1 MRFTA
6 VDLFFELKGRIKMRN
21 IFIKKTLVSALAVTA
36 LIGVLPIAANAEWK
50 EKDGNK
56 YYFDDEDGTY
66 VTGWMQ
72 DKNGNW
78 YYFNNN
84 GVMQKN
90 TTIDGYVL
98 GADGVWNDGKK
109 YTSASTSDAKNTE
122 GIWKLDGGK
131 WYFYDKSGTIL
142 RNTTV
147 TTNGKDYKLGA
158 DGACDW
164 ENNTGSSSYKSEG
177 LWSYNNGKWYYKSK
191 GESSYFKGWLNE
203 GGKWYYLD
211 QNGVMQ
217 QNTTIK
223 IDSKD
228 YTFGS
233 NGVCTN
239 K

>member
-1 MRFTA
+1 
-6 VDLFFELKGRIKMRN
+6 MRN

-56 YYFDDEDGTY
+56 YYLNDENGAY

-78 YYFNNN
+78 YYFNDN

-90 TTIDGYVL
+90 TTIGGGYVL
-98 GADGVWNDGKK
+98 GADGVWNNSKT
-109 YTSASTSDAKNTE
+109 YTSASISDAKNTE
-122 GIWKLDGGK
+122 GTWKLNGGK
-131 WYFYDKSGTIL
+131 WYFYDKSGTML

-147 TTNGKDYKLGA
+147 IAGGKEYKLGA
-158 DGACDW
+158 DGAWSDG
-164 ENNTGSSSYKSEG
+164 EEDAGSSSYKLNG
-177 LWSYNNGKWYYKSK
+177 FWINNIGKWYYKK
-191 GESSYFKGWLNE
+191 NGESSYFKGWLNE

-211 QNGVMQ
+211 ENGVMQ
-217 QNTTIK
+217 QDTSVK
-223 IDSKD
+223 IDSKN
-228 YTFGS
+228 YTFGED
-233 NGVCTN
+233 GVCTN